1 MSHNLQKHQIVLA
14 AFGTSTA
21 STGIYQNLKRQ
32 FEERFNQSIPMGFTA
47 RVGTP
52 KLKSVLEGL
61 LLQKEETVI
70 VTPLFM
76 IAGKVVSDDIEE
88 VVKECKPLFKAIR
101 IAQPLL
107 PDERIYEVVQ
117 KELSSDLNGAGENDT
132 GIIFVGHGT
141 PDTIASHIYTD
152 CARKIASCFS
162 PSVRITFGNVEMSAP
177 YVKETLGEI
186 IMGGITTLIVQPFMV
201 VDGVHI
207 HEDIRG
213 ALDKQDPAN
222 KIYKYLLDTY
232 GEPLRERLSRIK
244 VIYKP
249 GLGAYPGVFEL
260 FADHTVQAI
269 TGQEH
274 L

>member
-1 MSHNLQKHQIVLA
+1 MSPNLQKHQIVLA

-21 STGIYQNLKRQ
+21 SSGIYQNLKQQ
-32 FEERFNQSIPMGFTA
+32 FEERFNLSIPMGFTA

-52 KLKSVLEGL
+52 KLKTVLEGL

-76 IAGKVVSDDIEE
+76 ITGKVVSDDIEKI
-88 VVKECKPLFKAIR
+88 VKECEPRFKAIR

-117 KELSSDLNGAGENDT
+117 KELSTDLNSAGENDT
-132 GIIFVGHGT
+132 GILFAGHGT
-141 PDTIASHIYTD
+141 PDTAASHIYTD
-152 CARKIASCFS
+152 CARKLASCFP
-162 PSVRITFGNVEMSAP
+162 PSVRIAFGNVEMSAP
-177 YVKETLGEI
+177 YVKESLGKI
-186 IMGGITTLIVQPFMV
+186 IMSGITTLIVQPFMV

-213 ALDKQDPAN
+213 ALEKQDPAN
-222 KIYKYLLDTY
+222 KMYNYLMDTY
-232 GEPLRERLSRIK
+232 GEPLRERLSRVR

-260 FADHTVQAI
+260 FADHTVKAI
-269 TGQEH
+269 AGDKH
-274 L
+274 V

>member
-1 MSHNLQKHQIVLA
+1 MSHNLQEHQIVLA

-21 STGIYQNLKRQ
+21 STGIYQNLKQ
-32 FEERFNQSIPMGFTA
+32 KFEERFNQSIPMGFTA

-61 LLQKEETVI
+61 ILQKEETVI

-88 VVKECKPLFKAIR
+88 VVKECKPRFKAIR
-101 IAQPLL
+101 IAEPLL
-107 PDERIYEVVQ
+107 PDERIFEVMK
-117 KELSSDLNGAGENDT
+117 KELSTDLQNVGNNDT
-132 GIIFVGHGT
+132 GIFFVGHGT
-141 PDTIASHIYTD
+141 PDSNASHIYTA
-152 CARKIASCFS
+152 CAKKLISCFP
-162 PSVRITFGNVEMSAP
+162 PSVRVAFGNVEMSAP

-186 IMGGITTLIVQPFMV
+186 IMSGIKTLIVQPFMV

-213 ALDKQDPAN
+213 ALDKQDPEN
-222 KIYKYLLDTY
+222 KIFKYLMDTY
-232 GEPLRERLSRIK
+232 GEPLKERLNQIK
-244 VIYKP
+244 LIYKP

-260 FADHTVQAI
+260 FADHTASA
-269 TGQEH
+269 
-274 L
+274 LSKS

>member
-1 MSHNLQKHQIVLA
+1 MSPNLQKHQIVLA

-21 STGIYQNLKRQ
+21 SSGIYQNLKQQ
-32 FEERFNQSIPMGFTA
+32 FEERFNLSIPMGA

-52 KLKSVLEGL
+52 KLKTVLEKL

-76 IAGKVVSDDIEE
+76 ITGKVVSDDIEKI
-88 VVKECKPLFKAIR
+88 VKECEPRFKAIR

-117 KELSSDLNGAGENDT
+117 KELSSDLKSAGENDT
-132 GIIFVGHGT
+132 GILFAGHGT
-141 PDTIASHIYTD
+141 PDTAASHIYTD
-152 CARKIASCFS
+152 CARKLASCFP
-162 PSVRITFGNVEMSAP
+162 PSVRIAFGNVEMSAP
-177 YVKETLGEI
+177 YVKESLGKI
-186 IMGGITTLIVQPFMV
+186 IMSGITTLIVQPFMV

-213 ALDKQDPAN
+213 ALEKQDPAN
-222 KIYKYLLDTY
+222 KIYNYLMDTY
-232 GEPLRERLSRIK
+232 GEPLRERLSRVR

-260 FADHTVQAI
+260 FADHTVKAI
-269 TGQEH
+269 AGDKH
-274 L
+274 V

>member
-1 MSHNLQKHQIVLA
+1 MSPNLQKHQIVLA

-21 STGIYQNLKRQ
+21 SSGIYQNLKQQ
-32 FEERFNQSIPMGFTA
+32 FEERFNLSIPMGFTA

-52 KLKSVLEGL
+52 KLKTVLEKL

-76 IAGKVVSDDIEE
+76 ITGKVVSDDIEKI
-88 VVKECKPLFKAIR
+88 VKECEPRFKAIR

-117 KELSSDLNGAGENDT
+117 KELSSDLKSAGENDT
-132 GIIFVGHGT
+132 GILFAGHGT
-141 PDTIASHIYTD
+141 PDTAASHIYTD
-152 CARKIASCFS
+152 CARKLASCFP
-162 PSVRITFGNVEMSAP
+162 PSVRIAFGNVEMSAP
-177 YVKETLGEI
+177 YVKESLGKI
-186 IMGGITTLIVQPFMV
+186 IMSGITTLIVQPFMV

-213 ALDKQDPAN
+213 ALEKQDPAN
-222 KIYKYLLDTY
+222 KIYNYLMDTY
-232 GEPLRERLSRIK
+232 GEPLRERLSRIR

-260 FADHTVQAI
+260 FADHTVKAI
-269 TGQEH
+269 PGEKH
-274 L
+274 V